1 MPESCLRGLRC
12 SVARELQ
19 LLWGREVEPTG
30 ATMFGGQLA
39 SSEESPDATVTAL
52 RKMPSNKRCANCRS
66 E

>member
-1 MPESCLRGLRC
+1 MHFFGLRC
-12 SVARELQ
+12 TRSRRLRGGRGKLCVRGELS
-19 LLWGREVEPTG
+19 
-30 ATMFGGQLA
+30 ATMFGGPLA